1 MSKQIT
7 YGDDARQAI
16 LRGVNRLADAVRVT
30 LGPRGRNVVLD
41 KKFGSPLITKDGVTV
56 AKEIEL
62 KEPLENMGAQM
73 VREVASK
80 TSDVA
85 GDGTTTATVLAQ
97 AIYREG
103 SKNVTAGA
111 NPMAL
116 KRGIEKAVAAVTE
129 ELKKLSK
136 PVKGKMI
143 AQVGTISANND
154 ETIGGIIAQ
163 AMEKVGKD
171 GVITVEEAK
180 SIETSL
186 EIVEGMQF
194 DRGYLSPYF
203 VTDPERMEC
212 VLENALVLIHEKKI
226 SQMKDLLPLLEQVA
240 KLGQPLLI
248 VAEDLEGEALATL
261 VVNKLRGTLHV
272 AAVKAPGYGDRRKA
286 MLEDLA
292 ILTGG
297 KAITEDLGIKLE
309 NLKVDDLGKA
319 KKITI
324 DKDNTTIVEGAGKTK
339 DIEGRIKQL
348 RTQIE
353 ETTSDYDREKLQE
366 RLAKL
371 VGGVAV
377 IKVGAATETEMKEK
391 KARVE
396 DAMHATKAA
405 VEEGIVAGGGV
416 ALLRCLGAVAAV
428 KAEGDEAGGDH
439 LGTSGLE
446 EPCARS
452 PATPGTRGPWSWPR
466 RPGAEG
472 RRGLQRQTD
481 VYENLVEAGVVDPRR
496 WSAPPCRSARPRS
509 RRCSS
514 APRPSS
520 ARSPRRRHP
529 RPAAGGGMDDDGGV
543 LILRTVGA
551 GAASKAAPVVG
562 RVVRRARVTQRA
574 GKPRRGLQV
583 LPLGRPDR
591 PVALERL
598 PLALQAD
605 ERAPAAAQRVA
616 DHRGPVAQ
624 AEERPP
630 AQRRREVPQ
639 LHEALGRQRRNSIS
653 SAESVSLRTTA
664 VVPSYSS
671 SRSCRMRPRSRS
683 SFVMGV
689 PG

>member
-1 MSKQIT
+1 MAKQIT
-7 YGDDARQAI
+7 YGDESRQAI
-16 LRGVNRLADAVRVT
+16 LRGVNKLADAVKVT
-30 LGPRGRNVVLD
+30 LGPKGRNVVLD

-56 AKEIEL
+56 AKEIDL
-62 KEPLENMGAQM
+62 KDALENMGAQM

-111 NPMAL
+111 NPMEL
-116 KRGIEKAVAAVTE
+116 KLGIEKAVAAVTE

-136 PVKGKMI
+136 PVKGKVI

-154 ETIGGIIAQ
+154 ETIGRIIAE

-180 SIETSL
+180 TMETSL
-186 EIVEGMQF
+186 EVVEGMQF

-226 SQMKDLLPLLEQVA
+226 SSMKDLLPVLEQVA
-240 KLGQPLLI
+240 KVGQPMLI

-286 MLEDLA
+286 MLEDIA

-309 NLKVDDLGKA
+309 NIKLEDLGKA

-324 DKDNTTIVEGAGKTK
+324 DKDNTTIVEGAGKKK
-339 DIEGRIKQL
+339 DIEGRVKQL
-348 RTQIE
+348 RTQVE

-405 VEEGIVAGGGV
+405 VEEGIVPGGGV
-416 ALLRCLGAVAAV
+416 ALLRCV
-428 KAEGDEAGGDH
+428 KAVDAIKVEGDEAVGV
-439 LGTSGLE
+439 SIIKRALE
-446 EPCARS
+446 EPLRQIVGNA
-452 PATPGTRGPWSWPR
+452 GHE
-466 RPGAEG
+466 GAVVVGKVREMKTDEG
-472 RRGLQRQTD
+472 FNALTET
-481 VYENLVEAGVVDPRR
+481 YENLVEAGVIDPTKVV
-496 WSAPPCRSARPRS
+496 RSALQNAASIASLLLTTEAIVCEIPE
-509 RRCSS
+509 
-514 APRPSS
+514 AKGDKG
-520 ARSPRRRHP
+520 SPGM
-529 RPAAGGGMDDDGGV
+529 GGGGG
-543 LILRTVGA
+543 G
-551 GAASKAAPVVG
+551 
-562 RVVRRARVTQRA
+562 
-574 GKPRRGLQV
+574 
-583 LPLGRPDR
+583 DM
-591 PVALERL
+591 
-598 PLALQAD
+598 
-605 ERAPAAAQRVA
+605 
-616 DHRGPVAQ
+616 
-624 AEERPP
+624 
-630 AQRRREVPQ
+630 
-639 LHEALGRQRRNSIS
+639 
-653 SAESVSLRTTA
+653 
-664 VVPSYSS
+664 Y
-671 SRSCRMRPRSRS
+671 
-683 SFVMGV
+683 
-689 PG
+689 